1 MNLFEKYLSIWV
13 GISILMGIILG
24 NSLPSLFTTIA
35 SFELHNVNFV
45 IAVLIWAMIFPML
58 LNVDFS
64 CMRNVKNNLN
74 GIYLTVFINWFV
86 KPFTMAG
93 VGYLFFKI
101 IFADYITSNE
111 ADEFLAGVILLG
123 IAPCTAMVFLWS
135 RLVNGDANYTLVQVS
150 VNDVILIILFPF
162 LTKLLLEITDLTV
175 PWFTLILSVA
185 LYIVNRCCF
194 IRISSS

>member
-64 CMRNVKNNLN
+64 CMRNVKNNIN
-74 GIYLTVFINWFV
+74 GIYLTVFHLWNWVNCAVF
-86 KPFTMAG
+86 
-93 VGYLFFKI
+93 
-101 IFADYITSNE
+101 
-111 ADEFLAGVILLG
+111 G
-123 IAPCTAMVFLWS
+123 IALRQPS
-135 RLVNGDANYTLVQVS
+135 YGREN
-150 VNDVILIILFPF
+150 I
-162 LTKLLLEITDLTV
+162 K
-175 PWFTLILSVA
+175 
-185 LYIVNRCCF
+185 
-194 IRISSS
+194 